1 MGNGTEVTKCG
12 QAIDYLERKGV
23 TTTKIKELGRCLYGI
38 LSDGDYGVHALKAS
52 RDYTRL
58 CRNMVVEYAVT
69 LFFELERRL
78 ALPGDS

>member
-1 MGNGTEVTKCG
+1 MLTEKFG
-12 QAIDYLERKGV
+12 QLA
-23 TTTKIKELGRCLYGI
+23 RCVYSI
-38 LSDGDYGVHALKAS
+38 LSDGNYGVHALKAT

-78 ALPGDS
+78 AEPGNR

>member
-1 MGNGTEVTKCG
+1 V
-12 QAIDYLERKGV
+12 YS
-23 TTTKIKELGRCLYGI
+23 I
-38 LSDGDYGVHALKAS
+38 LSDGNYGVHALKAT

-78 ALPGDS
+78 AEPGDR

>member
-1 MGNGTEVTKCG
+1 MTEKLR
-12 QAIDYLERKGV
+12 ALAKS
-23 TTTKIKELGRCLYGI
+23 LYGI
-38 LSDGDYGVHALKAS
+38 LSDGGYGCHALKAT

-78 ALPGDS
+78 AEPGN

>member
-1 MGNGTEVTKCG
+1 MNYSLLARG
-12 QAIDYLERKGV
+12 QYEA
-23 TTTKIKELGRCLYGI
+23 
-38 LSDGDYGVHALKAS
+38 LSDDEFGVHALKAT

-78 ALPGDS
+78 AEPDDE